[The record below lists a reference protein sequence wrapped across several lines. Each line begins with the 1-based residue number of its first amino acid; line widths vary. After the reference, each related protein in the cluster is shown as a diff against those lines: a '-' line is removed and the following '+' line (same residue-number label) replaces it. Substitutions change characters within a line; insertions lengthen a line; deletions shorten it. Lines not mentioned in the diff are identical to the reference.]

1 MKKTLLSLFAA
12 ASLLVSG
19 CALMN
24 PAATADGEAAGTS
37 ILGAIFGSVSGK
49 DAANA
54 IASVIGLTKVTE
66 ADLVGAWKY
75 SAPGCA
81 FTSDKLLAKAGGEV
95 VAGQIKEKLDP
106 YYKRFGVKAA
116 NTCFTFAE
124 DKSFSG
130 KIFGF
135 PLSGTYTYDASKS
148 MIQMKTLLLTL
159 NGYVKKNV
167 DGIAFLFDADK
178 LLDLMQMV
186 ASVSNDTTLATIGEL
201 SKQYDGVKIGFDMKK

>member
-1 MKKTLLSLFAA
+1 MKKTLLSLIA
-12 ASLLVSG
+12 ASALLVSG

-24 PAATADGEAAGTS
+24 PSATEDDTS
-37 ILGAIFGSVSGK
+37 LLGAIFGSISGK

-95 VAGQIKEKLDP
+95 VAGQIKEKLGP
-106 YYKRFGVKAA
+106 YYQKFGVKAA
-116 NTCFTFAE
+116 NTFFTFAE
-124 DKSFSG
+124 DKSFTG
-130 KIFGF
+130 KIIGF
-135 PLSGTYTYDASKS
+135 PLSGTYTYDESKS
-148 MIQMKTLLLTL
+148 MVQMKTLLLTV

-178 LLDLMQMV
+178 LLSIMQMV

>member
-1 MKKTLLSLFAA
+1 MKKTLLPLIA
-12 ASLLVSG
+12 ASALLVSG

-24 PAATADGEAAGTS
+24 PTATEDDTS
-37 ILGAIFGSVSGK
+37 LLGAIFGSISGK

-95 VAGQIKEKLDP
+95 VAGQIKEKLGP
-106 YYKRFGVKAA
+106 YYQKFGVKAA
-116 NTCFTFAE
+116 NTFFTFAE
-124 DKSFSG
+124 DKSFTG

-135 PLSGTYTYDASKS
+135 PLSGTYTYDESKS
-148 MIQMKTLLLTL
+148 MVQMKTLLLTV

-178 LLDLMQMV
+178 LLSIMQMV

>member
-1 MKKTLLSLFAA
+1 MNPSATEDGT
-12 ASLLVSG
+12 SLLGS
-19 CALMN
+19 
-24 PAATADGEAAGTS
+24 
-37 ILGAIFGSVSGK
+37 IFGSISGK

-95 VAGQIKEKLDP
+95 VAGQIKEKLGP
-106 YYKRFGVKAA
+106 YYQKFGVKAA
-116 NTCFTFAE
+116 NTFFTFAE
-124 DKSFSG
+124 DKSFTG

-135 PLSGTYTYDASKS
+135 PLSGTYTYDESKS
-148 MIQMKTLLLTL
+148 MVQMKTLLLTV

-178 LLDLMQMV
+178 LLSIMQMV

>member
-1 MKKTLLSLFAA
+1 MKKTLLSLVAA
-12 ASLLVSG
+12 AALLVSG

-24 PAATADGEAAGTS
+24 PSATEDDTS
-37 ILGAIFGSVSGK
+37 LLGAIFGSISGK

-95 VAGQIKEKLDP
+95 VAGQIKEKLGP
-106 YYKRFGVKAA
+106 YYQKFGVKAA
-116 NTCFTFAE
+116 NTFFTFAE
-124 DKSFSG
+124 DKSFTG
-130 KIFGF
+130 KIIGF
-135 PLSGTYTYDASKS
+135 PLSGTYTYDESKS
-148 MIQMKTLLLTL
+148 MVQMKTLLLTV

-178 LLDLMQMV
+178 LLSIMQMV

>member
-1 MKKTLLSLFAA
+1 MKKTLLSLIA
-12 ASLLVSG
+12 ASALLVSG

-24 PAATADGEAAGTS
+24 PSATEDDTS
-37 ILGAIFGSVSGK
+37 LLGAIFGSISGK

-54 IASVIGLTKVTE
+54 IASVIGLTKFTE

-81 FTSDKLLAKAGGEV
+81 FTSEKLLAKAGGEV
-95 VAGQIKEKLDP
+95 VAGQIKEKLGP
-106 YYKRFGVKAA
+106 YYQKFGVKAA
-116 NTCFTFAE
+116 NTFFTFAE
-124 DKSFSG
+124 DKSFTG

-135 PLSGTYTYDASKS
+135 PLSGTYTYDESKS
-148 MIQMKTLLLTL
+148 MVQMKTLLLTV

-178 LLDLMQMV
+178 LLSIMQMV

>member
-1 MKKTLLSLFAA
+1 MKKTLLSLIA
-12 ASLLVSG
+12 ASALLVSG

-24 PAATADGEAAGTS
+24 PSATEDDTS
-37 ILGAIFGSVSGK
+37 LLGAIFGSISGK

-66 ADLVGAWKY
+66 ADLVGTWKY

-95 VAGQIKEKLDP
+95 VAGQIKEKLGP
-106 YYKRFGVKAA
+106 YYQKFGVKAA
-116 NTCFTFAE
+116 NTFFTFAE
-124 DKSFSG
+124 DKSFNG

-135 PLSGTYTYDASKS
+135 PLSGTYTYDESKS
-148 MIQMKTLLLTL
+148 MVQMKTLLLTV

-178 LLDLMQMV
+178 LLSIMQMV

>member
-1 MKKTLLSLFAA
+1 MKKTLLSLIAA
-12 ASLLVSG
+12 AALLVSG

-24 PAATADGEAAGTS
+24 PSATEDDTS
-37 ILGAIFGSVSGK
+37 LLGAIFGSISGK

-95 VAGQIKEKLDP
+95 VAGQIKEKLGP
-106 YYKRFGVKAA
+106 YYQKFGVKAA
-116 NTCFTFAE
+116 NTFFTFAE
-124 DKSFSG
+124 DKSFTG

-135 PLSGTYTYDASKS
+135 PLSGTYTYDESKS
-148 MIQMKTLLLTL
+148 MVQMKTLLLTV

-178 LLDLMQMV
+178 LLSIMQMV

>member
-1 MKKTLLSLFAA
+1 MKKTLLSLIA
-12 ASLLVSG
+12 ASALLVSG

-24 PAATADGEAAGTS
+24 PAATEDDTS
-37 ILGAIFGSVSGK
+37 LLGAIFGSISGK

-95 VAGQIKEKLDP
+95 VAGQIKEKLGP
-106 YYKRFGVKAA
+106 YYQKFGVKAA
-116 NTCFTFAE
+116 NTFFTFAE
-124 DKSFSG
+124 DKSFTG

-135 PLSGTYTYDASKS
+135 PLSGTYTYDESKS
-148 MIQMKTLLLTL
+148 MVQMKTLLLTV

-178 LLDLMQMV
+178 LLSIMQMV

>member
-1 MKKTLLSLFAA
+1 MKKTLLSLIA
-12 ASLLVSG
+12 ASALLVSG

-24 PAATADGEAAGTS
+24 PTATEDDTS
-37 ILGAIFGSVSGK
+37 LLGAIFGSISGK

-95 VAGQIKEKLDP
+95 VAGQIKEKLGP
-106 YYKRFGVKAA
+106 YYQKFGVKAA
-116 NTCFTFAE
+116 NTFFTFAE
-124 DKSFSG
+124 DKSFTG

-135 PLSGTYTYDASKS
+135 PLSGTYTYDESKS
-148 MIQMKTLLLTL
+148 MVQMKTLLLTV

-178 LLDLMQMV
+178 LLSIMQMV

>member
-1 MKKTLLSLFAA
+1 MKKTLLSLIA
-12 ASLLVSG
+12 ASALLVSG

-24 PAATADGEAAGTS
+24 PSATEDDTS
-37 ILGAIFGSVSGK
+37 LLGAIFGSISGK

-81 FTSDKLLAKAGGEV
+81 FTSEKLLAKAGGEV
-95 VAGQIKEKLDP
+95 VAGQIKEKLGP
-106 YYKRFGVKAA
+106 YYQKFGVKAA
-116 NTCFTFAE
+116 NTFFTFAE
-124 DKSFSG
+124 DKSFTG

-135 PLSGTYTYDASKS
+135 PLSGTYTYDESKS
-148 MIQMKTLLLTL
+148 MVQMKTLLLTV

-178 LLDLMQMV
+178 LLSIMQMV

>member
-1 MKKTLLSLFAA
+1 MKKTRLSLIA
-12 ASLLVSG
+12 ASALLVSG

-24 PAATADGEAAGTS
+24 PAATEDDTS
-37 ILGAIFGSVSGK
+37 LLGAIFGSISGK

-95 VAGQIKEKLDP
+95 VAGQIKEKLGP
-106 YYKRFGVKAA
+106 YYQKFGVKAA
-116 NTCFTFAE
+116 NTFFTFAE
-124 DKSFSG
+124 DKSFTG

-135 PLSGTYTYDASKS
+135 PLSGTYTYDESKS
-148 MIQMKTLLLTL
+148 MVQMKTLLLTV

-178 LLDLMQMV
+178 LLSIMQMV

>member
-1 MKKTLLSLFAA
+1 MKKTLLSLIA
-12 ASLLVSG
+12 ASALLVSG

-24 PAATADGEAAGTS
+24 PSATEDDTS
-37 ILGAIFGSVSGK
+37 LLGAIFGSISGK

-66 ADLVGAWKY
+66 ADLVGTWKY

-95 VAGQIKEKLDP
+95 VAGQIKEKLGP
-106 YYKRFGVKAA
+106 YYQKFGVKAA
-116 NTCFTFAE
+116 NTFFTFAE
-124 DKSFSG
+124 DKSFTG

-135 PLSGTYTYDASKS
+135 PLSGTYTYDESKS
-148 MIQMKTLLLTL
+148 MVQMKTLLLTV

-178 LLDLMQMV
+178 LLSIMQMV

>member
-1 MKKTLLSLFAA
+1 MKKTLLSLIA
-12 ASLLVSG
+12 ASALLVSG

-24 PAATADGEAAGTS
+24 PSATEDDTS
-37 ILGAIFGSVSGK
+37 LLGAIFGSISGK

-75 SAPGCA
+75 SAPGCS

-95 VAGQIKEKLDP
+95 VAGQIKEKLGP
-106 YYKRFGVKAA
+106 YYQKFGVKAA
-116 NTCFTFAE
+116 NTFFTFAE
-124 DKSFSG
+124 DKSFTG

-135 PLSGTYTYDASKS
+135 PLSGTYTYDESKS
-148 MIQMKTLLLTL
+148 MVQMKTLLLTV

-178 LLDLMQMV
+178 LLSIMQMV

>member
-1 MKKTLLSLFAA
+1 MKKTLLSLIA
-12 ASLLVSG
+12 ASALLVSG
-19 CALMN
+19 CALMS
-24 PAATADGEAAGTS
+24 PSATEDGTS
-37 ILGAIFGSVSGK
+37 LLGAIFGSISGK

-95 VAGQIKEKLDP
+95 VAGQIKEKLGP
-106 YYKRFGVKAA
+106 YYQKFGVKAA
-116 NTCFTFAE
+116 NTFFTFAE
-124 DKSFSG
+124 DKSFTG

-135 PLSGTYTYDASKS
+135 PLSGTYTYDESKS
-148 MIQMKTLLLTL
+148 MVQMKTLLLTV

-178 LLDLMQMV
+178 LLSIMQMV

>member
-1 MKKTLLSLFAA
+1 MKKTLLSLIA
-12 ASLLVSG
+12 ASALLVSG

-24 PAATADGEAAGTS
+24 PSATEDGTS
-37 ILGAIFGSVSGK
+37 LLGSIFGSISGK

-95 VAGQIKEKLDP
+95 VAGQIKEKLGP
-106 YYKRFGVKAA
+106 YYQKFGVKAA
-116 NTCFTFAE
+116 NTFFTFAE
-124 DKSFSG
+124 DKSFTG

-135 PLSGTYTYDASKS
+135 PLSGTYTYDESKS
-148 MIQMKTLLLTL
+148 MVQMKTLLLTV

-178 LLDLMQMV
+178 LLSIMQMV

>member
-1 MKKTLLSLFAA
+1 MKKTLLPLIA
-12 ASLLVSG
+12 ASALLVSG

-24 PAATADGEAAGTS
+24 PSATEDDTS
-37 ILGAIFGSVSGK
+37 LLGAIFGSISGK

-95 VAGQIKEKLDP
+95 VAGQIKEKLGP
-106 YYKRFGVKAA
+106 YYQKFGVKAA
-116 NTCFTFAE
+116 NTFFTFAE
-124 DKSFSG
+124 DKSFTG

-135 PLSGTYTYDASKS
+135 PLSGTYTYDESKS
-148 MIQMKTLLLTL
+148 MVQMKTLLLTV

-178 LLDLMQMV
+178 LLSIMQMV

>member
-1 MKKTLLSLFAA
+1 MKKALLSLIA
-12 ASLLVSG
+12 ASALLVSG

-24 PAATADGEAAGTS
+24 PSATEDDTS
-37 ILGAIFGSVSGK
+37 LLGAIFGSISGK

-95 VAGQIKEKLDP
+95 VAGQIKEKLGP
-106 YYKRFGVKAA
+106 YYQKFGVKAA
-116 NTCFTFAE
+116 NTFFTFAE
-124 DKSFSG
+124 DKSFTG

-135 PLSGTYTYDASKS
+135 PLSGTYTYDESKS
-148 MIQMKTLLLTL
+148 MVQMKTLLLTV

-167 DGIAFLFDADK
+167 AGIAFLFDADK
-178 LLDLMQMV
+178 LLSIMQMV

>member
-1 MKKTLLSLFAA
+1 MKKTLLPLIAA
-12 ASLLVSG
+12 AALLVSG

-24 PAATADGEAAGTS
+24 PSATEDDTS
-37 ILGAIFGSVSGK
+37 LLGAIFGSISGK

-95 VAGQIKEKLDP
+95 VAGQIKEKLGP
-106 YYKRFGVKAA
+106 YYQKFGVKAA
-116 NTCFTFAE
+116 NTFFTFAE
-124 DKSFSG
+124 DKSFTG

-135 PLSGTYTYDASKS
+135 PLSGTYTYDESKS
-148 MIQMKTLLLTL
+148 MVQMKTLLLTV

-167 DGIAFLFDADK
+167 DGIAFLFDSDK
-178 LLDLMQMV
+178 LLSIMQMV

>member
-1 MKKTLLSLFAA
+1 MKKTLLSLIA
-12 ASLLVSG
+12 ASALLVSG

-24 PAATADGEAAGTS
+24 PSATEDDTS
-37 ILGAIFGSVSGK
+37 LLGAIFGSISGK

-95 VAGQIKEKLDP
+95 VAGQIKEKLGP
-106 YYKRFGVKAA
+106 YYQKFGVKAA
-116 NTCFTFAE
+116 NTFFTFAE
-124 DKSFSG
+124 DKSFTG

-135 PLSGTYTYDASKS
+135 PLSGTYTYDESKS
-148 MIQMKTLLLTL
+148 MVQMKTLLLTV

-178 LLDLMQMV
+178 LLSIMQMV

>member
-1 MKKTLLSLFAA
+1 MKKTLLPLIA
-12 ASLLVSG
+12 ASALLVSG

-24 PAATADGEAAGTS
+24 PSATEDDTS
-37 ILGAIFGSVSGK
+37 LLGAIFGSISGK
-49 DAANA
+49 GAANA

-81 FTSDKLLAKAGGEV
+81 FTSEKLLAKAGGEV
-95 VAGQIKEKLDP
+95 VAGQIKEKLGP
-106 YYKRFGVKAA
+106 YYQKFGVKAA
-116 NTCFTFAE
+116 NTFFTFAE
-124 DKSFSG
+124 DKSFTG

-135 PLSGTYTYDASKS
+135 PLSGTYTYDESKS
-148 MIQMKTLLLTL
+148 MVQMKTLLLTV

-178 LLDLMQMV
+178 LLSIMQMV

>member
-1 MKKTLLSLFAA
+1 MKKTLLSLIATSA
-12 ASLLVSG
+12 LLVSG

-24 PAATADGEAAGTS
+24 PSATEDDTS
-37 ILGAIFGSVSGK
+37 LLGAIFGSISGK

-75 SAPGCA
+75 NAPGCA

-95 VAGQIKEKLDP
+95 VADQIKEKLGP
-106 YYKRFGVKAA
+106 YYQKFGVKAA
-116 NTCFTFAE
+116 NTFFTFAE
-124 DKSFSG
+124 DKSFTG

-135 PLSGTYTYDASKS
+135 PLSGTYTYDESKS
-148 MIQMKTLLLTL
+148 MVQMKTLLLTV

-178 LLDLMQMV
+178 LLSIMQMV

>member
-1 MKKTLLSLFAA
+1 MKKTLLSLIA
-12 ASLLVSG
+12 ASALLVSG

-24 PAATADGEAAGTS
+24 PSATEDDTS
-37 ILGAIFGSVSGK
+37 LLGAIFGSISGK
-49 DAANA
+49 GAANA

-95 VAGQIKEKLDP
+95 VAGQIKEKLGP
-106 YYKRFGVKAA
+106 YYQKFGVKAA
-116 NTCFTFAE
+116 NTFFTFAE
-124 DKSFSG
+124 DKSFNG

-135 PLSGTYTYDASKS
+135 PLSGTYTYDESKS
-148 MIQMKTLLLTL
+148 MVQMKTLLLTV

-178 LLDLMQMV
+178 LLSIMQMV